1 MSILFPNY
9 CLASNT
15 TLTNNIYSVGHSI
28 KIGANKLPVHRIYLV
43 GKVEVYSQRMYSVN
57 GLWFRLW
64 FRLWLG
70 FGVTRH
76 EGVSQF
82 VVYPGNALLEVVLD
96 VVYLSLIAAVDSW
109 VLVNILIH
117 DVPTGEVEFL

>member
-57 GLWFRLW
+57 GVW
-64 FRLWLG
+64 FRLWLW

-96 VVYLSLIAAVDSW
+96 VVYLSLIAAVDTR
-109 VLVNILIH
+109 VLVNVLID